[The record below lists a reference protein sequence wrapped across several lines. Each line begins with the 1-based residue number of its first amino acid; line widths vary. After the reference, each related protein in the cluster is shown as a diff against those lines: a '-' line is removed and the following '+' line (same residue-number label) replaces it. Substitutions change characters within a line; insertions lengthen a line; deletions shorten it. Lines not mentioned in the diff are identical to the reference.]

1 MPDADFAYSNLSGRR
16 RGPVV
21 TALGLVL
28 PGVRRVQAQVGP
40 YAAAWERHNAEA
52 VASDGPLWVTLGDSM
67 AQGVGASSPFMG
79 WAGQLA
85 RRLDPAYRHV
95 NLSVYGGRV
104 ADLLERQL
112 PALEA
117 IAPADLVTCLIGSND
132 LFSRRHRPLL
142 PGALAE
148 LLERLP
154 VGTVMATQP
163 GGSPA
168 ALEFNRQVDAAAAAG
183 RVVVADFR
191 DPRMRSW
198 RGRVAEDH
206 FHPNDTGYAAMA
218 DLVAEA
224 VRRR

>member
-1 MPDADFAYSNLSGRR
+1 MSGSDFAYSNLSGR
-16 RGPVV
+16 GPGPFVSV
-21 TALGLVL
+21 ASRLLG
-28 PGVRRVQAQVGP
+28 GVRHVQQQVAP

-52 VASDGPLWVTLGDSM
+52 VVASGPLWVTLGDSM
-67 AQGVGASSPFMG
+67 AQGVGGSAYDMG

-85 RRLDPAYRHV
+85 ELIDPAYRHV

-112 PALEA
+112 PALEQ
-117 IAPADLVTCLIGSND
+117 IGPADLVTVIIGSND
-132 LFSRRHRPLL
+132 LFSRQFRPLL
-142 PGALAE
+142 PAALAE

-154 VGTVMATQP
+154 ERSVMATQP

-168 ALEFNRQVDAAAAAG
+168 SLEFNRQVDAAAKTG

-191 DPRMRSW
+191 DPIMRSW
-198 RGRVAEDH
+198 KGRIAADF
-206 FHPNDTGYAAMA
+206 FHPNDRGYAGMAALMA
-218 DLVAEA
+218 DA